1 MGGQLIEGKGV
12 SRTNGFAVPAHML
25 TVIGI
30 DTPHKS
36 MSEHRLYDKRVHL
49 PFDQGGHQGIPDDHP
64 HVLSMKEYGVQQPVL
79 IEVVEVDGKDLYIVV
94 DGRGRV
100 LKQRIADR
108 LLKKEGREGKPV
120 PCIARRANANIEK
133 IDRALGIVLNE
144 HRTEDSILNRAQKAQ
159 YLLSTGDTVE
169 TVARLFGRSE
179 QTINE
184 WVKLLDMPSFAQDAV
199 ETGSVSASAVVK
211 LAGMPKDEMKE
222 ALQKLATE
230 GGGAKAATVIAKGS
244 KANGS
249 GSKGQKAGA
258 DAPVVAP
265 SKRAI
270 KKAIENGKGV
280 LSEDLILGLRIAIGD
295 APPTKVK
302 GLVALLRGDEPG
314 AAE

>member
-25 TVIGI
+25 TIIGI
-30 DTPHKS
+30 DTPHRS

-49 PFDQGGHQGIPDDHP
+49 PIEQGGHQGIPDDHP

-79 IEVVEVDGKDLYIVV
+79 VEVVEVEGKDLYIVV

-100 LKQRIADR
+100 IKQRIADR
-108 LLKKEGREGKPV
+108 LLKAEGRAGKPV

-159 YLLSTGDTVE
+159 YLLSTGDTVD

-184 WVKLLDMPSFAQDAV
+184 WVKLLDMPASAQNAV
-199 ETGSVSASAVVK
+199 EQGSVSASAAVK
-211 LAGMPKDEMKE
+211 LAGMPKDEMKAAIE
-222 ALQKLATE
+222 KLASE
-230 GGGAKAATVIAKGS
+230 GGGAKVATAIAKGS
-244 KANGS
+244 KNGT
-249 GSKGQKAGA
+249 GGAKGQK
-258 DAPVVAP
+258 DDQPLVAP

-270 KKAIENGKGV
+270 KKAIENGKGI
-280 LSEDLILGLRIAIGD
+280 LSDDFVLGLRIAIGD
-295 APPTKVK
+295 APPNKVK
-302 GLVALLRGDEPG
+302 GLVALLRGDDPG